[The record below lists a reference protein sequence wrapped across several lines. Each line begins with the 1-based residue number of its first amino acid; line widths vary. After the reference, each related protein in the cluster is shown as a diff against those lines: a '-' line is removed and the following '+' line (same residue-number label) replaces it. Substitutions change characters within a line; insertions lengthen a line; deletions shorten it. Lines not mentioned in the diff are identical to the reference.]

1 MLTKEDVVQKFKEG
15 VDCSM
20 VVLAAVADDIGITK
34 DMAYRIASCFGAGMS
49 VGGVCGAVTG
59 GLMAIGIKHGN
70 SKENDLAQKEILIS
84 KRNEFLERFKKAHE
98 SVNCPVLLG
107 ANLRD
112 AEQRFYAHRNGTIDN
127 ECPRFCIT
135 AVQLLKEIL

>member
-1 MLTKEDVVQKFKEG
+1 MLTKEDVVQKLKEG
-15 VDCSM
+15 IDCSM
-20 VVLAAVADDIGITK
+20 VVLAAAADDVGITK
-34 DMAYRIASCFGAGMS
+34 DMAYKIASCFGAGMS

-59 GLMAIGIKHGN
+59 SLMAIGIKHGN
-70 SKENDLAQKEILIS
+70 SKENDIAQKEILMS
-84 KRNEFLERFKKAHE
+84 KRTEFLDKFKKVHG

-112 AEQRFYAHRNGTIDN
+112 AEQRFYAHKNGTIEN
-127 ECPRFCIT
+127 ECPKFCMT